1 MDALL
6 LSGSV
11 LEYIPVPYLQKVCTM
26 FISIWK
32 GVQQVSVSVL
42 LNLGPPHLV
51 ITSSKKMN
59 RLAFLRLTQ
68 TCTTIL
74 DSIYK
79 ELEDADE
86 STIQDLQGPIQVLER

>member
-1 MDALL
+1 M
-6 LSGSV
+6 
-11 LEYIPVPYLQKVCTM
+11 
-26 FISIWK
+26 
-32 GVQQVSVSVL
+32 
-42 LNLGPPHLV
+42 
-51 ITSSKKMN
+51 ITSSKPHWFKMN

-86 STIQDLQGPIQVLER
+86 STIQDLQGPIQVLERYIYFWFLDINTFRAD